1 MKESKV
7 IYIAG
12 PMSGLPDYNR
22 FAFRAFEAALRTAF
36 PNAAIINPADNY
48 GGDLNLLF
56 YHLYMRQSIHQL
68 LIADTI
74 YVLSGYENSRGAK
87 IEIAIAEVLELKIVY
102 QKEGAK

>member
-1 MKESKV
+1 MKDSKV

-48 GGDLNLLF
+48 GGDLELS
-56 YHLYMRQSIHQL
+56 YCLYMRQSIHQVL
-68 LIADTI
+68 MADTI

-87 IEIAIAEVLELKIVY
+87 IEIAIAESLDLKIVY